1 MATEDKWEDTIKYLR
16 DRGYKV
22 IEEYS
27 HPGQLSKVSG
37 EHPQRKTWWGWLRL
51 LGAFALLIGVAFILI
66 AYSHDLQIAR
76 EQHLSDLQISTDQ
89 HEQATLE
96 TYLDR
101 MSDLLLKDKLLESKP
116 GDEVRAL
123 ARARTLTAL
132 RELNPDRKRI
142 LLGFLYEANLIS
154 VRNVIVDLSF
164 ADLSHANLSGAD
176 LDEADLRYANLQ
188 GANLSFANL
197 HDADLGGTS
206 LAKAILSNAFLI
218 GAYLG
223 RADLS
228 FANLDR
234 TTVTNAQLTLAI
246 SLQGAIMP
254 DGSRHP

>member
-1 MATEDKWEDTIKYLR
+1 MVTEDKWEDTIKYLR

-66 AYSHDLQIAR
+66 AYSH
-76 EQHLSDLQISTDQ
+76 DLQISTDQ

-188 GANLSFANL
+188 GTNLSFANL

-228 FANLDR
+228 CANLNR
-234 TTVTNAQLTLAI
+234 TTVTNAQLTLAM
-246 SLQGAIMP
+246 SLQGATMP
-254 DGSRHP
+254 DGSKHP

>member
-1 MATEDKWEDTIKYLR
+1 MATEDKKANDASLR
-16 DRGYKV
+16 QEINNKGRWTG
-22 IEEYS
+22 
-27 HPGQLSKVSG
+27 LSNTT
-37 EHPQRKTWWGWLRL
+37 PWDWLRV
-51 LGAFALLIGVAFILI
+51 LGAVALLLALAYLAIT
-66 AYSHDLQIAR
+66 YSHDLQVAR

-89 HEQATLE
+89 HEQAALD

-101 MSDLLLKDKLLESKP
+101 MSDLLLHEKLHDSQP
-116 GDEVRAL
+116 GDAVRAL

-142 LLGFLYEANLIS
+142 LLGFLYEENLI
-154 VRNVIVDLSF
+154 NVNNAIVDLSF
-164 ADLSHANLSGAD
+164 ADLSHAHLSGAD

-206 LAKAILSNAFLI
+206 LVGAVLSNAFLM

-223 RADLS
+223 KADLS
-228 FANLDR
+228 SANLER
-234 TTVTNAQLTLAI
+234 MTVTNEQLTLAQ

-254 DGSRHP
+254 DGSKHP